1 VHSDDDGLILPPSVA
16 PYQVVII
23 PITREDTATALN
35 EYAENLGDKLR
46 CAEVRVLV
54 DTTDMR
60 APDKMWKWIKRGVP
74 LRVEIGAREM
84 ESESIT
90 ITRRD
95 LGRESKRT
103 ITVDEL
109 VASVNDIMR
118 DIHDTMVARVEKR
131 NAEMI
136 HDVADLTALDAALA
150 NGVIGFFRIKYEKTT
165 NEQFD
170 GLMEKYKITR
180 RCLDDRDPEYVFV
193 AKSY

>member
-1 VHSDDDGLILPPSVA
+1 M
-16 PYQVVII
+16 
-23 PITREDTATALN
+23 
-35 EYAENLGDKLR
+35 
-46 CAEVRVLV
+46 V
-54 DTTDMR
+54 DTSDMR

-84 ESESIT
+84 ESGDVT

-103 ITVDEL
+103 IKADEL
-109 VASVNDIMR
+109 VATVNDIMH

-131 NAEMI
+131 NHEMI
-136 HDVADLTALDAALA
+136 CDVADLAELDAALA
-150 NGVIGFFRIKYEKTT
+150 NGKIGFFRIKYEMTT
-165 NEQFD
+165 NAEFD

-180 RCLDDRDPEYVFV
+180 RCLDDNDPTYVFV